1 MSSTPILR
9 TENLSR
15 RFGGLQAVCDVTME
29 IREGTIHS
37 IIGPNGAGKSTL
49 FNLLTG
55 RLPPN
60 EGKVFF
66 RDRKI
71 SGMPLPKVARLGLA
85 RSYQI
90 TTIFRKLTVLDNLM
104 VAAQSA
110 LAFTFWRPAMSYD
123 RTVEESMALLE
134 LIGLED
140 KAGEL
145 AGHLSHGEQR
155 HLDMAIALRTRPQIL
170 LLDEPTAGMSPYE
183 TEQTVTLIKELSRTL
198 TVVLVEHKMEMIMR
212 ISDRITV
219 LNFGRVLAD
228 GTPSEIQANPAVR
241 QAYLGSASEDAE
253 VARTQGPG
261 AEPCAS

>member
-1 MSSTPILR
+1 MSAPILR

-15 RFGGLQAVCDVTME
+15 RFGGLQAVCDVTMGIE
-29 IREGTIHS
+29 EGTIHS

-55 RLPPN
+55 RIPPTA
-60 EGKVFF
+60 GKVFF

-71 SGMPLPKVARLGLA
+71 SGLPLHKVARLGLG

-104 VAAQSA
+104 VAAQSP
-110 LAFTFWRPAMSYD
+110 LAFTFWRPAMSYEK
-123 RTVEESMALLE
+123 TVEDSMALLA

-140 KAGEL
+140 KAHEP
-145 AGHLSHGEQR
+145 AAHLSHGEQR
-155 HLDMAIALRTRPQIL
+155 HLDMAIALRTRPKIL
-170 LLDEPTAGMSPYE
+170 LLDEPTAGMSPVE
-183 TEQTVTLIKELSRTL
+183 TEQTVSLIEKLSRTV
-198 TVVLVEHKMEMIMR
+198 TVVLVEHKMDMIMR

-228 GTPSEIQANPAVR
+228 GTPTEIQANPAVR
-241 QAYLGSASEDAE
+241 QAYLGGAAE
-253 VARTQGPG
+253 EGARPQPG
-261 AEPCAS
+261 A